1 MNPCVRAYGVY
12 LAVAIAAL
20 LIGIPLDYLLFFTFD
35 DHPFAFVLVLPAAA
49 ATATVPL
56 AAGAL
61 TLELIDDIRN
71 RCE

>member
-1 MNPCVRAYGVY
+1 MNPSLRTYGVY

-20 LIGIPLDYLLFFTFD
+20 LFGLPLDYLLFFTFD

-49 ATATVPL
+49 ATATAPL

-61 TLELIDDIRN
+61 ILQTVDDLQSR
-71 RCE
+71 